1 MSFFGDVGDFFGG
14 GGLVGKLFGGNN
26 AGDAAN
32 QYYSQ
37 IPDILKQYLGPYAD
51 RGNAIYPQLQGH
63 YDQLLNDPG
72 ALLNKLGQGYQQ
84 SPGYQFQLNQSLN
97 AGNRASAA
105 KGMLG
110 SPMQQ
115 QQAQQTA
122 GQLANQDFNQY
133 LSGALGL
140 YGKGLSGEQGIYNTG
155 AGMSGNLG
163 ENLANALMSQGN
175 LAYSNTTNQNQMNQ
189 QLLGMLLGFA
199 GGFL

>member
-1 MSFFGDVGDFFGG
+1 MSFFGDMGNFV
-14 GGLVGKLFGGNN
+14 GGLFGGGNN
-26 AGDAAN
+26 AADAASH
-32 QYYSQ
+32 YYNQ
-37 IPDILKQYLGPYAD
+37 IPDILKQYLGPYANRD
-51 RGNAIYPQLQGH
+51 NAIYPELQGQ
-63 YDQLLNDPG
+63 YNQLLHDPTG
-72 ALLNKLGQGYQQ
+72 ILNKFSQGYQQ

-133 LSGALGL
+133 LAHALGL
-140 YGKGLSGEQGIYNTG
+140 YGQGLAGEQGIYNTG
-155 AGMSGNLG
+155 AGISSNLG

-175 LAYSNTTNQNQMNQ
+175 LAYSNATNQNQMNQ
-189 QLLGMLLGFA
+189 QLLGMLASLA
-199 GGFL
+199 FL